1 MTRACSTLATLT
13 TISKVSWSEIQ
24 ASTNFQPI
32 HMEREQCLCAGE
44 YEPVFW
50 RLGNANGYKSKRVDT
65 PAGTLSLSV
74 PKTTDHL
81 EKGVRRTI
89 LCAIS
94 GTGVGLQSYRY
105 PSCG

>member
-1 MTRACSTLATLT
+1 MQQDQDTVIEELIEQIISNGLEEMTSVFPRLFVLA
-13 TISKVSWSEIQ
+13 
-24 ASTNFQPI
+24 I
-32 HMEREQCLCAGE
+32 HMERKQFLCAGD

-50 RLGNANGYKSKRVDT
+50 RLCNANGYKSKRVDT

-94 GTGVGLQSYRY
+94 GTGVGL
-105 PSCG
+105 